1 MWNLRRY
8 LGYCADRY
16 WVFYLRPS
24 EAGAEESY
32 RESEAAYLRV
42 PQNEIPNTDLE
53 LSSETISS
61 GSAF

>member
-1 MWNLRRY
+1 MDNLRKN

-32 RESEAAYLRV
+32 RDKMA
-42 PQNEIPNTDLE
+42 
-53 LSSETISS
+53 
-61 GSAF
+61 G